1 MDLMDDG
8 RDYYEILGVP
18 RDASEQEI
26 KKAYRRLARQ
36 YHPDVNKS
44 PEAEARFKEINEAY
58 QVLSDPEK
66 RAAYDRFGR
75 AGLSGMG
82 GFGDF
87 GFGDFGFG
95 GIDDLFE
102 GLFGGFGRRTSAR
115 RGPVKGENIQVTL
128 TLDFE
133 EAVFGCEKEIEVTRL
148 ETCPHCQGTG
158 AEPGT
163 QPIRCPQC
171 NGTGEV
177 RRVQQSL
184 LGSFVSVNTCPRC
197 GGTGEVVVTPCTVC
211 RGAKRVPVT
220 RKLAVE
226 IPPGVTDGTQIR
238 LAGEGQP
245 GLRGGPP
252 GNLYVV
258 LSVREHPYFKRRGDD
273 IYLQLNINVAQAAL
287 GDKVRVPTLD
297 GEVELTIPP
306 GTQTGQTFRLR
317 GKGVPHLRQ
326 NGRGDQYVVVQVV
339 VPTRLTPEQRDL
351 FMKLGRTLGREV
363 VPQNEKTLWER
374 VLEAIGDAFKP

>member
-1 MDLMDDG
+1 MDDG

>member
-1 MDLMDDG
+1 MDDG

-66 RAAYDRFGR
+66 RTAYDRFGR

-82 GFGDF
+82 SFN
-87 GFGDFGFG
+87 DFGFG
-95 GIDDLFE
+95 GMDDLLE
-102 GLFGGFGRRTSAR
+102 SLFGGFGRRASAR
-115 RGPVKGENIQVTL
+115 RGPVRGENIQVTL

-133 EAVFGCEKEIEVTRL
+133 EAAFGCEKEIEVTRL
-148 ETCPHCQGTG
+148 ETCSHCQGSG

-177 RRVQQSL
+177 RRVQQSF

-211 RGAKRVPVT
+211 RGAKRISVT

-226 IPPGVTDGTQIR
+226 IPPGVTNGTQIR

-258 LSVREHPYFKRRGDD
+258 LSVWEHPYFKRRGDD

-297 GEVELTIPP
+297 GEVELSIPP

-339 VPTRLTPEQRDL
+339 VPTHLTPEQRDL
-351 FMKLGRTLGREV
+351 FMKLSRTLGREV

-374 VLEAIGDAFKP
+374 VWEAIGDAFKP

>member
-1 MDLMDDG
+1 MDDG

-287 GDKVRVPTLD
+287 GDKVWVPTLD